1 MSDIRSTDVL
11 NVDFSVAIPR
21 LSCDRVCRTLPRRL
35 EGGLEPKSS
44 SAQHTP
50 HPKHCVETFMRV
62 DLFRAPDP
70 EACPYL
76 KPRATDR

>member
-50 HPKHCVETFMRV
+50 HPKH
-62 DLFRAPDP
+62 
-70 EACPYL
+70 
-76 KPRATDR
+76 